1 MSVELEA
8 KIKELEK
15 SNAYLQGRLDYYEQD
30 GIAKLFYSLKRKAN
44 EMADLLNNTKLT
56 DIDIDEPKSKT
67 FERLQKIW
75 EGAATIA
82 GSVKSLEVLSGI
94 KPEEKDTDKKETIV
108 VVQNRPLAPEMI
120 ADRVGELAGAKKV

>member
-82 GSVKSLEVLSGI
+82 GSVKSLEVLSGV
-94 KPEEKDTDKKETIV
+94 KLEEKESEKKEIIV
-108 VVQNRPLAPEMI
+108 PNKPFTPEMV
-120 ADRVGELAGAKKV
+120 ADKVGELAGSKRN

>member
-1 MSVELEA
+1 MSIELEA

-15 SNAYLQGRLDYYEQD
+15 SNAYLQSKIDYYEQD
-30 GIAKLFYSLKRKAN
+30 GITKLFYSLKRKSN

-56 DIDIDEPKSKT
+56 DIDIDDSKSKA

-82 GSVKSLEVLSGI
+82 GSVRSLEVLSGI
-94 KPEEKDTDKKETIV
+94 KSEEKEEEKKEIIIINKPFT
-108 VVQNRPLAPEMI
+108 PEMV
-120 ADRVGELAGAKKV
+120 ADKVGELAGSKRN